1 MIQTVIFDLDG
12 TLADTA
18 GITGGVRLPAQVL
31 SLSKPWES
39 NPNLLMHWDLKQKI
53 NLLIA
58 SGMRI
63 YVITR
68 APKSYASTL
77 IFLLGIDFHAL
88 IPSSSRFPT
97 VESKLKYIIEFENV
111 TPGEVLYIG
120 NEDTDQLS
128 AREVGTL
135 YQDISEVFQKRGEH
149 KTYLQGII
157 KLCQD
162 AATSD
167 SRSAKLILER
177 QQKNFNDA
185 DSLLKQVENYSSFT
199 KFELPTIFCASP
211 FDGKFLKN
219 DIIEPFINPS
229 FISRYE
235 YDNHYEVREKLFIFI
250 KKLGFTCNLIKA
262 PFDVPKSFGK
272 VLVYSHYKYENM
284 SHWWISIKDWKG
296 SHSGPKPELLYL
308 EFIAI
313 TMAAFLQTID
323 FPFVLVPIPST
334 EFSDEQPSQVS
345 IRLAYR
351 VAQLSNIPM
360 FNMFKKDAEN
370 NISSTYAD
378 TKFDRKVI
386 LIDDQLTTGKSV
398 FKCLDILS
406 DMGVKDVCLYTW
418 TSSVFDLAE
427 EY

>member
-39 NPNLLMHWDLKQKI
+39 NPNLLMHWGLKQKI